1 MGLSLSNVRANEI
14 RVEFF
19 KRNKNKNNLD
29 FSDYKLVY
37 SLNGQLITFSCFE
50 SYSDYGYPEGPILE
64 RDCVTME
71 SLFESDANSLKNT
84 FSDELKSFLFLSDS
98 HNLVKSYL
106 LDDLIQKEKVVN
118 IDSVPS
124 QIHNVLFLETGLKLY
139 VLAVKDTDVF
149 ELVAII

>member
-1 MGLSLSNVRANEI
+1 MGLNLSNVRANEI

-19 KRNKNKNNLD
+19 KRNHNKNNLD

-50 SYSDYGYPEGPILE
+50 FYTDYGYPEGPILE
-64 RDCVTME
+64 RDGVTME
-71 SLFESDANSLKNT
+71 SLFESDSNSLKNT
-84 FSDELKSFLFLSDS
+84 FSDEFKSFSFLSNS

-106 LDDLIQKEKVVN
+106 LDELIQKEKVVN
-118 IDSVPS
+118 IDSIPS
-124 QIHNVLFLETGLKLY
+124 QIHNVLFLETVLKLS
-139 VLAVKDTDVF
+139 VLAVKDTDIF

>member
-1 MGLSLSNVRANEI
+1 MGLNLSNVRANEI

-50 SYSDYGYPEGPILE
+50 SYTDYGYPEGPILE

-84 FSDELKSFLFLSDS
+84 FSDEFKSFSFLSDS
-98 HNLVKSYL
+98 HNPVKSYL
-106 LDDLIQKEKVVN
+106 LDELIQKEKVVN

-124 QIHNVLFLETGLKLY
+124 QIHDVLFLETGLKLS
-139 VLAVKDTDVF
+139 VLSVKDTDVF

>member
-1 MGLSLSNVRANEI
+1 MGLNLSNVRANEI

-50 SYSDYGYPEGPILE
+50 SYTDYGYPEGPILE

-84 FSDELKSFLFLSDS
+84 FSDEFKSFSFLSNS

-106 LDDLIQKEKVVN
+106 LDELIQKEKVVN
-118 IDSVPS
+118 IDSIPS
-124 QIHNVLFLETGLKLY
+124 QIHNVLFLETGLNLS
-139 VLAVKDTDVF
+139 VLAVKDTDIF

>member
-1 MGLSLSNVRANEI
+1 MFFHIVVTFFQAYNCVGKGGVLDGSN
-14 RVEFF
+14 
-19 KRNKNKNNLD
+19 
-29 FSDYKLVY
+29 
-37 SLNGQLITFSCFE
+37 T
-50 SYSDYGYPEGPILE
+50 DYGYPEGPILE

-84 FSDELKSFLFLSDS
+84 FSDEFKSFSFLSDS

-106 LDDLIQKEKVVN
+106 LDELIQKEKVVN

-124 QIHNVLFLETGLKLY
+124 QIHDVLFLETGLKLS

>member
-1 MGLSLSNVRANEI
+1 MGLNLSNVRANEI

-19 KRNKNKNNLD
+19 KRNHNKNNLD

-50 SYSDYGYPEGPILE
+50 FYTDYGYPEGPILE
-64 RDCVTME
+64 RDGVTME

-84 FSDELKSFLFLSDS
+84 FSDEFKSFSFLSNS

-106 LDDLIQKEKVVN
+106 LDELIQKEKVVN
-118 IDSVPS
+118 IDSIPS
-124 QIHNVLFLETGLKLY
+124 QIHNVLFLETGLKLS
-139 VLAVKDTDVF
+139 VLAVKDTDIF

>member
-1 MGLSLSNVRANEI
+1 MGLNLSNVRANEI

-50 SYSDYGYPEGPILE
+50 SYTDYGYPEGPILE

-84 FSDELKSFLFLSDS
+84 FSDEFKSFSFLSDS
-98 HNLVKSYL
+98 HNPVKSYL
-106 LDDLIQKEKVVN
+106 LGELIQKEKPH
-118 IDSVPS
+118 I
-124 QIHNVLFLETGLKLY
+124 
-139 VLAVKDTDVF
+139 
-149 ELVAII
+149 

>member
-1 MGLSLSNVRANEI
+1 MGLNLSNVRANEI

-50 SYSDYGYPEGPILE
+50 SYSDYGYPEAPILE
-64 RDCVTME
+64 RDCITME

-84 FSDELKSFLFLSDS
+84 FSDEFKSFSYLSDS

-106 LDDLIQKEKVVN
+106 LDELIQKEKVVN

-124 QIHNVLFLETGLKLY
+124 QIHNVLFLETGFKLS

>member
-1 MGLSLSNVRANEI
+1 MGLNLSNVRANEI

-37 SLNGQLITFSCFE
+37 SLNGQLITFSCFK
-50 SYSDYGYPEGPILE
+50 SYTDYGYPEGPILE

-84 FSDELKSFLFLSDS
+84 FSDELKSFSFLSDS

-124 QIHNVLFLETGLKLY
+124 QIHDVLFLETGLKLS
-139 VLAVKDTDVF
+139 VFAVKDTDVF

>member
-1 MGLSLSNVRANEI
+1 MGLNLSNVRANEI

-50 SYSDYGYPEGPILE
+50 SYTDYGYPEGPILE

-84 FSDELKSFLFLSDS
+84 FSDEFKSFSFLSDS
-98 HNLVKSYL
+98 HNPVKSYL
-106 LDDLIQKEKVVN
+106 LDELIQKEKVVN

-124 QIHNVLFLETGLKLY
+124 QIHDVLFLETGLKLS
-139 VLAVKDTDVF
+139 VLAVKDADVF

>member
-1 MGLSLSNVRANEI
+1 MGLNLSNVRANEI

-50 SYSDYGYPEGPILE
+50 SYTDYGYPEGPILE

-84 FSDELKSFLFLSDS
+84 FSDEFKSFSFLSDS
-98 HNLVKSYL
+98 HNPVKSYL
-106 LDDLIQKEKVVN
+106 LDELIQKEKVVN

-124 QIHNVLFLETGLKLY
+124 QINDVVFLETGLKLP
-139 VLAVKDTDVF
+139 VLVVKDTDVF